1 MTNGVLDRY
10 RTSLYSTVTETTT
23 REQRADAVADVEDEG
38 ENEDKDEDEDE
49 EAGNA
54 GAGLDARI
62 LRDLMTS
69 ATSLSRSR
77 ILLAMLGM
85 TSNG

>member
-1 MTNGVLDRY
+1 MVVCLGVGGMVDLSAAL
-10 RTSLYSTVTETTT
+10 SL
-23 REQRADAVADVEDEG
+23 
-38 ENEDKDEDEDE
+38 DEDE

-69 ATSLSRSR
+69 AVFLSRSR